1 MSSNR
6 DDFGSSREGGPVDG
20 VDTHT
25 FSLDR
30 RSRHPMTK
38 HLAPTYLLSVG
49 IVLVCAIALYRSD
62 PPRKPSRPQAVARAE
77 PVRHVDVEPKA
88 VERPTVVRTE
98 VAPRASTP
106 VEARPVL
113 PTSTVVRQVAQSR
126 PRPRPTPTP
135 TTRGAFTVVE
145 EGETLADVAIRVYG
159 DADRAEDLWRSNRDQ
174 APGRTGLLR
183 TGMLLRTP

>member
-1 MSSNR
+1 MTSNR
-6 DDFGSSREGGPVDG
+6 GDLGSSREGDPAEE

-126 PRPRPTPTP
+126 PRPRPTP
-135 TTRGAFTVVE
+135 RGAFTVVE

-159 DADRAEDLWRSNRDQ
+159 DADRADDLWRSNRDQ

-183 TGMLLRTP
+183 AGMLLRTP